1 MDGKGAAA
9 GHEGQKEGECKHLC
23 PHWCPWAWRWDP
35 SKARLDVAAVGLRF
49 KTESH
54 GDCGNPGHGLDNG
67 IGRPVLTGA
76 AVTD

>member
-9 GHEGQKEGECKHLC
+9 GHEGQKEEECKHLC

-54 GDCGNPGHGLDNG
+54 GAIARAYMYTAGCYY
-67 IGRPVLTGA
+67 A
-76 AVTD
+76 